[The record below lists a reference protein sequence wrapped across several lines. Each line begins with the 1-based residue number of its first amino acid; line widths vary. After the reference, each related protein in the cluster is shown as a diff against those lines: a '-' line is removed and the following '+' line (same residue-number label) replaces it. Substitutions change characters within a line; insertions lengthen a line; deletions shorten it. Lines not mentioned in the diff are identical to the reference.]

1 MDAKALHQGR
11 PGLLLASRSFIVVL
25 QSRLAPPGS
34 GRFSFAIFMKLG
46 DAPGVHVK
54 RTRIDMKILVTVILS
69 IVGALLALA
78 QGDSES
84 TAGEAATPLE
94 GLLDRGTLSERFQ
107 VIVDR
112 NPFNLQPPPLRLPP
126 KSRKNPKKKKSRSRN

>member
-1 MDAKALHQGR
+1 
-11 PGLLLASRSFIVVL
+11 
-25 QSRLAPPGS
+25 
-34 GRFSFAIFMKLG
+34 
-46 DAPGVHVK
+46 
-54 RTRIDMKILVTVILS
+54 MKILVTVILS

-112 NPFNLQPPPLRLPP
+112 NPFNLHPPPLRLPP